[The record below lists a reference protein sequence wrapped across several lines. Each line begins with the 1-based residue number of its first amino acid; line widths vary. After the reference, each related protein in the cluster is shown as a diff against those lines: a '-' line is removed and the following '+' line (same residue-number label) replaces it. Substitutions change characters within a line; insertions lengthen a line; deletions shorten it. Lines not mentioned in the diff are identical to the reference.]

1 MKKIIMT
8 LAVALSTICSFA
20 MDTEVSSK
28 VLDAFK
34 TEFAGAKEVSWTS
47 GENFYKASFV
57 YNDQHVFAFFSTEG
71 EMLGMTRYISSV
83 DLPMSLQTG
92 LKRNY
97 NTFWISDLFEVSNND
112 GTGYYITLENADS
125 KVVLKSN
132 ASGTWNVYSKT
143 TKA

>member
-1 MKKIIMT
+1 MILTMAI
-8 LAVALSTICSFA
+8 ALSTLCSLA
-20 MDTEVSSK
+20 MEVEVSSK

-34 TEFAGAKEVSWTS
+34 TEFSGAKEVSWTA

-57 YNDQHVFAFFSTEG
+57 YNDQYVFAFFSTEG

-97 NTFWISDLFEVSNND
+97 GSYWISDLFEVSNNE
-112 GTGYYITLENADS
+112 GTGYYITVENADA

-132 ASGTWNVYSKT
+132 ATGGWTQYSKT
-143 TKA
+143 TKS